1 MEKRHGHSLRFKP
14 IHLLD
19 DNVVL
24 HQELFVLLVWP
35 AVGECPARSDGVHVE
50 VAQDGLLDVV
60 WDGHVVFNRV

>member
-1 MEKRHGHSLRFKP
+1 MERRHGHSLGFKP

-24 HQELFVLLVWP
+24 HQELFVLLVWT
-35 AVGECPARSDGVHVE
+35 AAGEGPARSDSVDME
-50 VAQDGLLDVV
+50 VPQDGLLDVV